1 MSVTLVMPW
10 GEEMD
15 PGDPDIPALLF
26 AWRHYNLAHR
36 YTVTGESG
44 SFSIACECGET
55 LTVPH

>member
-1 MSVTLVMPW
+1 MIIIEMPW
-10 GEEMD
+10 GEKLD
-15 PGDPDIPALLF
+15 GSDPDIPALLF
-26 AWRHYNLAHR
+26 AWQHFLLAHR